1 MEKAKRDVKDLRTA
15 KGDNI
20 TINEKVEL
28 LREHAEMFGQL
39 KKSKMKSKVQTYDI
53 RDSESYKGIYEMEV
67 VLKKRSKDTKIDAEI
82 SRLLGKKFNA
92 K

>member
-1 MEKAKRDVKDLRTA
+1 MRKAKSDVKDLRRA

-20 TINEKVEL
+20 TINDKVDI
-28 LREHAEMFGQL
+28 LREHSEMFGQL

-67 VLKKRSKDTKIDAEI
+67 VLK
-82 SRLLGKKFNA
+82 
-92 K
+92 